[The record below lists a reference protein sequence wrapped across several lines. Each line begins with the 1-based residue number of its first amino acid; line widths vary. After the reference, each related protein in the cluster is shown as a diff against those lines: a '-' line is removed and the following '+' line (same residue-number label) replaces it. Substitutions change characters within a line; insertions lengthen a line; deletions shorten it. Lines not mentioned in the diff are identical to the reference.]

1 MAQTKKKT
9 VFFLLVQGCTAPEWI
24 QGYRLFHWRSVIHGA
39 LTICLKE
46 ELFQPSGRNNE
57 EEEHMV
63 LFFKVMNKY
72 LYRSLLLSYH
82 WPEPS
87 HKAFLSLWPCVH
99 PEYLAPQKGQ
109 RMYTGDQILVSAI
122 QIKSNVSFLTS
133 FSLFLVEMNVKSYE
147 TIYQSTL
154 KHEGTW

>member
-1 MAQTKKKT
+1 MAQTNKKM

-24 QGYRLFHWRSVIHGA
+24 QGYRVFHWCSVIHGA

-46 ELFQPSGRNNE
+46 EPFQPSGRNKE

-82 WPEPS
+82 
-87 HKAFLSLWPCVH
+87 
-99 PEYLAPQKGQ
+99 
-109 RMYTGDQILVSAI
+109 
-122 QIKSNVSFLTS
+122 
-133 FSLFLVEMNVKSYE
+133 
-147 TIYQSTL
+147 
-154 KHEGTW
+154 